1 MCYNLMNIITR
12 VFCTVISLSHGV
24 PGWKVQG
31 KGICGS
37 GNGNRLPSSSSE
49 SFGYPESLQVES
61 EERFPSTFTICW
73 RAPAHTVCG
82 YCSGSQTSHGLM
94 TLRRK
99 ETCGWDLSGEISVWL
114 GQSLS
119 RYGKSV

>member
-1 MCYNLMNIITR
+1 MCYNLMNIITW
-12 VFCTVISLSHGV
+12 VFSVVISLSHVV

-37 GNGNRLPSSSSE
+37 GDGNRLPSE
-49 SFGYPESLQVES
+49 SFGYPESLRAES

-73 RAPAHTVCG
+73 PAPEHAVRG
-82 YCSGSQTSHGLM
+82 YCSGSQTSHGLT

-99 ETCGWDLSGEISVWL
+99 ETCSWDLSGEISVWL
-114 GQSLS
+114 GESL
-119 RYGKSV
+119 RGDGKSV